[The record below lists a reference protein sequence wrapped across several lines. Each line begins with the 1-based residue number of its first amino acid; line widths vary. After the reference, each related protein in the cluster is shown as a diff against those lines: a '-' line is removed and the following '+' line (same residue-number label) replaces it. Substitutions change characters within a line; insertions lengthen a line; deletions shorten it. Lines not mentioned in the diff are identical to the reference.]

1 MKHIRTTDLRA
12 RRRGFMSM
20 ELALTLPILGLV
32 LLALFEFSVLFFA
45 RGEVVESCRVG
56 ARIASQPGVNEYD
69 VENEVKRVLS
79 PRLRRYAQVDIRQ
92 GQYSGDLISVRVRVP
107 MDRAAPNL
115 LWPIGY
121 SLKGRELVGAVQLV
135 KE

>member
-1 MKHIRTTDLRA
+1 
-12 RRRGFMSM
+12 MSM

-56 ARIASQPGVNEYD
+56 ARMASLPGVTLED
-69 VENEVKRVLS
+69 VENEVRRVLS
-79 PRLRRYAQVDIRQ
+79 PRLRSNARVEVFQ
-92 GQYSGDLISVRVRVP
+92 GKRSGDLVSVRVSVP
-107 MDRAAPNL
+107 MHRAAPNL

-121 SLKGRELVGAVQLV
+121 SLKGRELVSSVQMV
-135 KE
+135 RE